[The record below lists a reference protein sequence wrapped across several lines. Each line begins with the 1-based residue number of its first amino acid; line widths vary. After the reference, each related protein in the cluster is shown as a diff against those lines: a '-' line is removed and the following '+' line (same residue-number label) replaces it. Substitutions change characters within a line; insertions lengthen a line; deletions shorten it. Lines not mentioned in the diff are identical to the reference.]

1 MTLIDNN
8 EKTMLESLQNAL
20 RGAKAV
26 DIHVGYFY
34 FSGFK
39 ALAKELEDKHVRIGV
54 GNFVDPACV
63 KEVLAYQKK
72 DENLDLAPY
81 GPRGLRGSNLAR
93 KEMYTDSSIEF
104 INQSSLLDSSGD
116 QEALK
121 IFIKKIE
128 DGSLEIKLSRTAEHG
143 KMYVVHNTDEFSQG
157 GDFPGTVFLGSSNF
171 TYNGLVGQ
179 GELNDGDRNK
189 QKYEEYCRKFNQL
202 WNDADNI
209 DIATQ
214 NSDKSFVEKV
224 KKDLWPFQTP
234 APFEVYVRILD
245 ELFATSDEEKIK
257 SPSQITNGD
266 YTDLKYQI
274 DAIKEGLDKLEK
286 YDGVIIA
293 DVVGLGKSIIASAI
307 ANNSDMRTVIIT
319 PPHLYDQW
327 NDYQSQFKLRGTK
340 IYTTGKI
347 QNAYDDFA
355 SAHEPILLI
364 IDEAHRFRNELTDD
378 YKLLHDIC
386 RSHPDNKVLAL
397 TATPFN
403 NDPKDVFALIKL
415 FQTPGL
421 STIKSVDNLSLRF
434 RELIDRYKKLRT
446 YMRKNPSEEQYIDK
460 ESNGIALELKRLIEP
475 VIIRRSRLD
484 IKNRTIYR
492 EDIEKQGIDFSEVV
506 GPEILD
512 YDLGQLSEL
521 YTKTLN
527 TIIGQTKEDGFV
539 GARYKPSIYVKE
551 DKKEEFRKALE
562 EAGMDETDLNTAQA
576 NLSKFMKRL
585 LVTRF
590 ESSKEAFRI
599 TLSKMIQ
606 SNSLVEDWW
615 DTLGKIPIQKKGQI
629 PDAESFISNTDDD
642 FATQFDQEFF
652 DAELQKHNTKGL
664 VAIDKSLIKDDF
676 IVRVKADKALLCQI
690 RDEWFGEFSPTKHL
704 DPKTDG
710 VIKHIKAKLAEN
722 KDRKIIIFS
731 AYADTVDYLYREMLK
746 RGEGRIFKYTA
757 ADSSAQNK
765 KIIEENFNAGYK
777 KGQKNDYDVL
787 IATDALSE
795 GYNLHRAGIVIN
807 YDIPYNPTRVIQR
820 IGRIN
825 RVNKKVFDQ
834 IFIYNFFPTDIGEAE
849 IRVKQI
855 STLKIDLIN
864 NLLGSDT
871 RTLTSDEELA
881 PFLKAEF
888 DKEEKKQETESWFT
902 HHQEIYDR
910 VKTDADLMAR
920 VRSLKCRSRVL
931 RLDRQENVAIAFGK
945 KGSHAIFAIKPEHDE
960 AMIVP
965 SEVAVPYFEAQ
976 SDEKGHQADEK
987 FNEIFEI
994 VRDQLFAKSAKPPM
1008 GGRRSDAIT
1017 VLRIISE
1024 KYPQS
1029 MDYCKDLTDIIK
1041 KYDDIN
1047 DGALK
1052 DIASLRLKDIEA
1064 DFEEL
1069 KKIVPKQ
1076 QITTINERVQR
1087 LEEEPETIVLSE
1099 ELRV

>member
-1 MTLIDNN
+1 MTLIDNK
-8 EKTMLESLQNAL
+8 EKTMLGSLQNAL
-20 RGAKAV
+20 KGAKSV

-39 ALAKELEDKHVRIGV
+39 ALTEELKGKHVRIVV
-54 GNFVDPACV
+54 GSFIDPNCV
-63 KEVLAYQKK
+63 PEILNHQKK
-72 DENLDLAPY
+72 EDNFDLSLY
-81 GPRGLRGSNLAR
+81 GQRGVISSRSLR
-93 KEMYTDSSIEF
+93 KELYSKGLVELV
-104 INQSSLLDSSGD
+104 NQSSLFDSAGD

-128 DGSLEIKLSRTAEHG
+128 DGSLEIKLSKNTEHG
-143 KMYVVHNTDEFSQG
+143 KMYIIHNNEEYSQG
-157 GDFPGTVFLGSSNF
+157 DDFPGTVFIGSSNF
-171 TYNGLVGQ
+171 TYNGLIGQ

-189 QKYEEYCRKFNQL
+189 QKYEEYCHKFEEL
-202 WNDADNI
+202 WVDSDNI
-209 DIATQ
+209 DIATPT
-214 NSDKSFVEKV
+214 SETTFIEKI
-224 KKDLWPFQTP
+224 KKELWPFQVP
-234 APFEVYVRILD
+234 APYDVYVRILD
-245 ELFATSDEEKIK
+245 ELFSTADEEKIK
-257 SPSQITNGD
+257 TPSQITNGD
-266 YTDLKYQI
+266 YLDLKYQI
-274 DAIKEGLDKLEK
+274 DAVKEGLDKLDK

-307 ANNSDMRTVIIT
+307 ANNRGMRTVIIT

-327 NDYQSQFKLRGTK
+327 NDYQSQFKLPGTK

-364 IDEAHRFRNELTDD
+364 IDEAHRFRNELTND

-403 NDPKDVFALIKL
+403 NDPKDVFALVKL

-434 RELIDRYKKLRT
+434 RELIDRYKKLRVF
-446 YMRKNPSEEQYIDK
+446 MRKNPKEEQRINK
-460 ESNGIALELKRLIEP
+460 ERDEIALELKRLIEP

-512 YDLGQLSEL
+512 YSLGQLSDL
-521 YTKTLN
+521 YVRTLE
-527 TIIGQTKEDGFV
+527 TIIGEKEDDGFV
-539 GARYKPSIYVKE
+539 GARYKPARYIKE
-551 DKKEEFRKALE
+551 DKKEEFRKTLE
-562 EAGMDETDLNTAQA
+562 SAGVDETDLSTAQA

-590 ESSKEAFRI
+590 ESSKEAFKI
-599 TLSKMIQ
+599 TLNKMIQ
-606 SNSLVEDWW
+606 SNISIEEWW
-615 DTLGKIPIQKKGQI
+615 DNLGKVPIQKKGQI
-629 PDAESFISNTDDD
+629 PDAETFIANTDDNFSD
-642 FATQFDQEFF
+642 QFDQEFF
-652 DAELQKHNTKGL
+652 EEELEKHNTKGL
-664 VAIDKSLIKDDF
+664 FVIDKSLIEEEF
-676 IVRVKADKALLCQI
+676 ITKVRADKTLLCQI
-690 RDEWFGEFSPTKHL
+690 RDEWFGEYSLTKDL

-710 VIKHIKAKLAEN
+710 VTKHVNEKVKEKSN
-722 KDRKIIIFS
+722 RKIIIFS
-731 AYADTVDYLYREMLK
+731 AYADTVNYLYEEMKK
-746 RGEGRIFKYTA
+746 RGVQRIFKYTA

-777 KGQKNDYDVL
+777 KEWKDDYDILV
-787 IATDALSE
+787 ATDALSE
-795 GYNLHRAGIVIN
+795 GYNLHRAGIIIN

-834 IFIYNFFPTDIGEAE
+834 IFIYNFFPTEIGESE
-849 IRVKQI
+849 IRVRQI

-864 NLLGSDT
+864 SVLGTDT
-871 RTLTSDEELA
+871 RTLTNDEELE
-881 PFLKAEF
+881 PFLKDEF
-888 DKEEKKQETESWFT
+888 DKEEKKQEAESWFT
-902 HHQEIYDR
+902 RHQEIYDK
-910 VKTDADLMAR
+910 VKGDAELMAR
-920 VRSLKCRSRVL
+920 VRALKCRSRVL
-931 RLDRQENVAIAFGK
+931 RTEKEENIAIAFGK
-945 KGSHAIFAIKPEHDE
+945 KGSHAIFAVKQENEE
-960 AMIVP
+960 AKIVP
-965 SEVAVPYFEAQ
+965 SEIAVPYFEAKAG
-976 SDEKGHQADEK
+976 EKGQQADEK

-1008 GGRRSDAIT
+1008 GGRRSDALT
-1017 VLRIISE
+1017 VLKIMAD

-1029 MDYCKDLTDIIK
+1029 NDYCKDLTDIIK

-1052 DIASLRLKDIEA
+1052 DIAYLKLKDIEN
-1064 DFEEL
+1064 DFEKI
-1069 KKIVPKQ
+1069 KKIVPQQ
-1076 QITTINERVQR
+1076 QIATIHERVQR

-1099 ELRV
+1099 ELRK